1 MNFQARMPRIE
12 TDRLV
17 LRMMGLDDFE
27 DYAAMLADPG
37 CFRFSERGPMSRDEA
52 WVRLLR
58 HVGHWALI
66 GWGQF
71 GLFEKSSGRFV
82 GEAGPANFNRGFGSH
97 WDEAPEG
104 GWSVAGW
111 AQGQG
116 YATEAMLAA
125 IGWTEERLGTDRMVC
140 LIHAENAPSLRVAE
154 KLNFRATGERIY
166 RGYSALLFERGRE
179 A

>member
-1 MNFQARMPRIE
+1 MDIQARTPRIE
-12 TDRLV
+12 TKRLV
-17 LRMMGLDDFE
+17 LRMLGLDDFE
-27 DYAAMLADPG
+27 DYAAMLADPS
-37 CFRFSERGPMSRDEA
+37 CFRFSERGPMTRDEA

-58 HVGHWALI
+58 HVGHWALM

-71 GLFEKSSGRFV
+71 GLFEKTSGRFV
-82 GEAGPANFNRGFGSH
+82 GEAGLANFNRGFGPG
-97 WDEAPEG
+97 WDELPEG

-116 YATEAMLAA
+116 YATEAMQAA
-125 IGWTEERLGTDRMVC
+125 IGWVEERLGSESMVC

-154 KLNFRATGERIY
+154 KLGFRTTGETGY
-166 RGYSALLFERGRE
+166 RGYKALLFERKR